1 MTRRTAVVVGLVALV
16 LLALAWPT
24 TTLRLL
30 PWLLALA
37 LVVGGAVVALR
48 TGVNDVLRR
57 VRGERADADRRGTGG
72 RGGRGGRGA
81 QPRVPTW
88 LLLTAAA
95 VPVLLLAA
103 TVVVHLGS
111 RPTLDAFYA
120 APDPDEVPSQAG
132 RVVRQEPFTTDVP
145 DGAEGWRILYT
156 TRDAAGEPALASA
169 TVVAPAGRPEP
180 LPAVAVGH
188 GTTGV
193 ARPCAPSASG
203 DPFAGAKAALAQV
216 VAAGAVA
223 VTTDYVGLGAPG
235 RHAYLDGPAAGANVL
250 DAVRA
255 AGEVRALAPTTVV
268 WGHSQGGH
276 AALWAGRLAPS
287 YAPEVG
293 VVGVAAFAPATD
305 LTALVRDLS
314 GPGGD
319 RVLNAY
325 LAVSWDETYDL
336 GVRED
341 EGWLAAHLADR
352 VASRCLVGRDAV
364 AAWAAASQLRGP
376 VLGGDDLDR
385 AEVAERLAANT
396 PAVPDVPVLVAQGGA
411 DVVVRADLQRRWVA
425 ERCAAGETPR
435 YVEYDGL
442 DHGSL
447 VADSSPL
454 TAELV
459 AWTRARLAGEPATD
473 PTC

>member
-1 MTRRTAVVVGLVALV
+1 MIRRTAVVVGLAALV

-24 TTLRLL
+24 TTLRVL
-30 PWLLALA
+30 PWLLAVA
-37 LVVGGAVVALR
+37 LVVGGGFVALR
-48 TGVNDVLRR
+48 TGVHDVVRR
-57 VRGERADADRRGTGG
+57 VRGDQADTG
-72 RGGRGGRGA
+72 RGPTRRSGRDR
-81 QPRVPTW
+81 PRVPTW
-88 LLLTAAA
+88 LLVGAAA
-95 VPVLLLAA
+95 VPVLLLVA
-103 TVVVHLGS
+103 TVVVHVGS

-120 APDPDEVPSQAG
+120 APDDDEVPAEAG
-132 RVVRQEPFTTDVP
+132 RLVRQEPFTTDVP

-169 TVVAPAGRPEP
+169 TVVAPTGRPEA

-193 ARPCAPSASG
+193 ARPCAPSASS
-203 DPFAGAKAALAQV
+203 DPFAGAKAALAEV

-250 DAVRA
+250 DSVRA
-255 AGEVRALAPTTVV
+255 AGELRALAPTTVV

-293 VVGVAAFAPATD
+293 VAGVAALAPATD

-325 LAVSWDETYDL
+325 LAVTWDETYDL
-336 GVRED
+336 GLRDD

-376 VLGGDDLDR
+376 VLGEDDLDR
-385 AEVAERLAANT
+385 ADVADRLVANT
-396 PAVPDVPVLVAQGGA
+396 PTVPDVPVLVAQGAA
-411 DVVVRADLQRRWVA
+411 DVVVRADLQRRWIA